1 MKIDKVEILP
11 ISIPYI
17 KPTRTSRGG
26 TGVGHHVIV
35 RLFTDEGVTGVGESS
50 ALGVTGEA
58 KQKKIVAEVEKYLAQ
73 FVLGEDPFDIAKIMN
88 HFERDALGGDAE
100 SAVTATSSGCIG
112 DALYDIMGKKCGVPV
127 CKLLGGMVRKKIGV
141 GRSLSIKSP
150 EEVAEDAIKF
160 KEIGYKLLTIK
171 VGVDPDADI
180 KRVAAVRKAVG
191 DEFPLEVD
199 ANQGY
204 NPAIAVRTLRRMEE
218 YNILNVEQP
227 CPAWD
232 LDGMAEVA
240 RAIDT
245 PIIADESVTSP
256 SAVLEIIKRRAADI
270 ICLKPA
276 RDGGFYFSKKMAA
289 AAELADIGIS
299 LGSGHPFGVGAATLH
314 HFVAST
320 PWANTPIGFGI
331 PQERLVDDIITERIP
346 MENGEVTVLEKPGLG
361 VELDEKKV
369 KQYAAGPPIVISR

>member
-50 ALGVTGEA
+50 TLGVTGEA
-58 KQKKIVAEVEKYLAQ
+58 QQRKIVAELEKYIAQ
-73 FVLGEDPFDIAKIMN
+73 FVLGEDPHDIEKVMS
-88 HFERDALGGDAE
+88 HFQRDALGSEGRVSVTALASVGDAM
-100 SAVTATSSGCIG
+100 
-112 DALYDIMGKKCGVPV
+112 YDIMGKKAGVPV
-127 CKLLGGMVRKKIGV
+127 CKLLGGRVREKISV

-150 EEVAEDAIKF
+150 EEVAQDAIRF
-160 KEIGYKLLTIK
+160 KEMGYKLLTVK

-191 DEFPLEVD
+191 EDFPIEVD

-204 NPAIAVRTLRRMEE
+204 NPSVAIRTIRKMEE

-227 CPAWD
+227 CLGWD
-232 LDGMAEVA
+232 LNGMAEIA

-256 SAVLEIIKRRAADI
+256 AAVLEIIRRRAADV

-276 RDGGFYFSKKMAA
+276 RDGGIFFSKKMAA
-289 AAELADIGIS
+289 AAELADIGVS
-299 LGSGHPFGVGAATLH
+299 LGSAHPFGVGAAALH

-320 PWANTPIGFGI
+320 AWASTPIGYGR
-331 PQERLVDDIITERIP
+331 PQERVVDDIITEVIP

-361 VELDEKKV
+361 VELDEKKI
-369 KQYAAGPPIVISR
+369 KQYAAGPPIMISR